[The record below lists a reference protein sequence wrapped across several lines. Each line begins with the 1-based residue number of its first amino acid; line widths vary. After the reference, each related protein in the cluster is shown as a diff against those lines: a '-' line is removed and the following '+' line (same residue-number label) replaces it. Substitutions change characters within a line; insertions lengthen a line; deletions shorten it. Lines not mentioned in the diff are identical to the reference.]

1 MYFGNHW
8 SKYLLV
14 LCRCSRSCHRA
25 ETQVV
30 LFFYFLK
37 GTIPLCMVN
46 YLLNQ
51 YRRYTTYKISCVSQ
65 LVTLGYMFRPLP
77 GHHQANKE

>member
-1 MYFGNHW
+1 
-8 SKYLLV
+8 
-14 LCRCSRSCHRA
+14 
-25 ETQVV
+25 
-30 LFFYFLK
+30 
-37 GTIPLCMVN
+37 MVN